1 LQLGY
6 CSDVAFDRSMY
17 IHQLLIM
24 FSFYKYTSAPTH
36 EDKEVEEDV
45 EEGEEGD
52 DDWDTTA
59 Q

>member
-1 LQLGY
+1 
-6 CSDVAFDRSMY
+6 
-17 IHQLLIM
+17 M